1 MSEAEFATTRMGVCK
16 GCQERYIGC
25 HGKNED
31 GGWKCKRWGEEQER
45 KASQQRDLQ
54 IRREMELYK
63 EGSIRAR
70 ERKVKAH
77 HA

>member
-1 MSEAEFATTRMGVCK
+1 MGVCK

-25 HGKNED
+25 HGIHPN
-31 GGWKCKRWGEEQER
+31 GSWKCERWGGEQEKKTAR
-45 KASQQRDLQ
+45 QREAQ

-77 HA
+77 HTEGRRN